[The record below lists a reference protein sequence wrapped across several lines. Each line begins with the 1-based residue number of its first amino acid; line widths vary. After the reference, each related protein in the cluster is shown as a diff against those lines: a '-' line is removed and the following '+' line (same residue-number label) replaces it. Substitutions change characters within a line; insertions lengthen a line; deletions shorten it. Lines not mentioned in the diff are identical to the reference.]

1 MQLPDT
7 IASFFAIGNGADPA
21 GLRDCFTADAVV
33 QDERQTHAGIAAI
46 EVWLAGARAASE
58 WRAEPIG
65 IAGDADHPVVQV
77 HLTGSFPGS
86 PVTLAYRFAMVDG
99 RIAALEIR

>member
-7 IASFFAIGNGADPA
+7 IASFFAIGNGADPT

-33 QDERQTHAGIAAI
+33 HDERQTHTGIAAI
-46 EVWLAGARAASE
+46 EAWLAAARAASA
-58 WRAEPIG
+58 WQAEPFE
-65 IAGDADHPVVQV
+65 IAGDAGHPVVQV

-99 RIAALEIR
+99 RIAELEIR